1 MSPLDSTD
9 DKNWP
14 NVFFWRPFSTTLDWK
29 VIENAFTLGGI
40 MQLYTWYLVCGL
52 DGEGERQYNIGRHRV
67 WCGRPAAATLGK
79 QIRHADES
87 NETIKTIKRVFS
99 DYDRRKQLMLL

>member
-1 MSPLDSTD
+1 
-9 DKNWP
+9 
-14 NVFFWRPFSTTLDWK
+14 
-29 VIENAFTLGGI
+29 

-99 DYDRRKQLMLL
+99 DYDRRKQLILLESESSLLVQRLR